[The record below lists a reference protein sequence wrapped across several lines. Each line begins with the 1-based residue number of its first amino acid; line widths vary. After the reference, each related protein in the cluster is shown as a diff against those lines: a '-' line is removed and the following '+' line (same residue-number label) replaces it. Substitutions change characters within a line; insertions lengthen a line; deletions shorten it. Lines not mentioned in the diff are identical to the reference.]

1 LKKLFNETGLRWLW
15 LTLLLLVIDQVT
27 KHWVAGTFDYK
38 ESLYVLPFFNLFY
51 IHNEGAAFS
60 FLADQGGWQRW
71 FFTAIASV
79 ASIVFLVWMAKTPKQ
94 QRLLSI
100 AFALILSGAVGN
112 LIDRA
117 LFGYVIDFLDFHW
130 AGYHFAA
137 FNIADS
143 AIFIGAALMIFESF
157 TNKEDDKDSGKDAS
171 QASHNKQ
178 EEKNNKTNKVEM

>member
-1 LKKLFNETGLRWLW
+1 MKKLFNETGLRWLW
-15 LTLLLLVIDQVT
+15 LTLLCLIIDQVT
-27 KHWVAGTFDYK
+27 KHWVAGTFDYR
-38 ESLYVLPFFNLFY
+38 ETLSVLPFFNLTY
-51 IHNEGAAFS
+51 VHNPGAAFS

-71 FFTAIASV
+71 FFTAIASI

-100 AFALILSGAVGN
+100 AFAFILSGAVGN

-157 TNKEDDKDSGKDAS
+157 TNKESDNEKD
-171 QASHNKQ
+171 
-178 EEKNNKTNKVEM
+178 EKKNKTNKVEM